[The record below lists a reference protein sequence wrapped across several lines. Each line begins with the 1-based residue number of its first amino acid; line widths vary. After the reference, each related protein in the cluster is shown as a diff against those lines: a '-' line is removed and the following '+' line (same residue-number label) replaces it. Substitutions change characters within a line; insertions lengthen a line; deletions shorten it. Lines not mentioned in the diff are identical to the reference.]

1 MNTDGSNQIQLTN
14 SPGNRDDNKDA
25 RWSPDGK
32 QIIFWSS
39 RDGNREL
46 YVMNADGS
54 NQIRITE
61 NPAADSQPM
70 FQP

>member
-1 MNTDGSNQIQLTN
+1 MKKACLLYM
-14 SPGNRDDNKDA
+14 DA

-39 RDGNREL
+39 RDGNAEL

-54 NQIRITE
+54 NQIRLTG
-61 NPAADSQPM
+61 NPEDDSQPM

>member
-1 MNTDGSNQIQLTN
+1 M
-14 SPGNRDDNKDA
+14 DA

-39 RDGNREL
+39 RDGNAEL

-54 NQIRITE
+54 NQIRLTG
-61 NPAADSQPM
+61 NPEDDSQPM